1 MTVRAN
7 PVWFPGRFRDRLASV
22 FSHFNGP
29 VLVPGD
35 PGYDDETARFNTV
48 AGPVRPAVVVG
59 ARDADDV
66 RKAIDHARSA
76 GLRVAVQATGHG
88 LSASVDGTLLINTRR
103 MTGLSVDPAT
113 RTARVGAGVRWGQVI
128 DAAAGHG
135 LAPPNGSSP
144 LVGAVGY
151 TLGGGLPVLGR
162 TFGWA
167 ADRVRSLELVT
178 ADGTLRTVS
187 PYQHQELFWA
197 LRGGR
202 PGVGVVTAMELELA
216 AVPRFHGGML
226 RFPAERASELLAAW
240 LRWSRDLPD
249 TMNTSIALLRLPN
262 AHLTAV
268 RLAHATPF
276 SPPARSLS
284 NLTRSN
290 PASLSPAPSHLTP
303 EELIAPLR
311 ALNPAE
317 DTVRD
322 RPYTEIAAVHEDPT
336 EPAAYRELSLML
348 HTLDADLFDRADP
361 DFAMVEIRR
370 LGGALAAAP
379 DVPNAID
386 HRTAAYSLTTIA
398 FAGTNPKPPLDP
410 ADPSSTGLRFRNFLA
425 GPQAP
430 ALAAEAYT
438 PSAWTRLTSLKTT
451 HDPDNLFL

>member
-1 MTVRAN
+1 MTVRRN
-7 PVWFPGRFRDRLASV
+7 PVWFPGRFRDRLAPV

-59 ARDADDV
+59 ARDAGDI

-88 LSASVDGTLLINTRR
+88 LSAPVDGTLLINTRR

-113 RTARVGAGVRWGQVI
+113 RTARVGAGVRWGQVV

-187 PYQHQELFWA
+187 PYENQDLFWA

-202 PGVGVVTAMELELA
+202 PGVGVVTAIELELT

-240 LRWSRDLPD
+240 LEWSRDLPD
-249 TMNTSIALLRLPN
+249 TMNSSIALLRLPH
-262 AHLTAV
+262 AHLTAI
-268 RLAHATPF
+268 RLAHATPSSF
-276 SPPARSLS
+276 PSPS
-284 NLTRSN
+284 NASPSN
-290 PASLSPAPSHLTP
+290 PASSYLTP

-336 EPAAYRELSLML
+336 DPAAYRELSLML

-398 FAGTNPKPPLDP
+398 FAGMNPKPPVDP

-438 PSAWTRLTSLKTT
+438 PTTWTRLTTLKTT
-451 HDPDNLFL
+451 HDPHNLFL

>member
-7 PVWFPGRFRDRLASV
+7 PVWFPGRFRDRLAYV

-88 LSASVDGTLLINTRR
+88 LSAPVDGALLINTRR

-113 RTARVGAGVRWGQVI
+113 RTVRVGAGVRWGQVV

-162 TFGWA
+162 TLGWA

-178 ADGTLRTVS
+178 ADGTLRTLS
-187 PYQHQELFWA
+187 PYE
-197 LRGGR
+197 
-202 PGVGVVTAMELELA
+202 
-216 AVPRFHGGML
+216 
-226 RFPAERASELLAAW
+226 
-240 LRWSRDLPD
+240 
-249 TMNTSIALLRLPN
+249 N
-262 AHLTAV
+262 
-268 RLAHATPF
+268 
-276 SPPARSLS
+276 
-284 NLTRSN
+284 
-290 PASLSPAPSHLTP
+290 
-303 EELIAPLR
+303 
-311 ALNPAE
+311 
-317 DTVRD
+317 
-322 RPYTEIAAVHEDPT
+322 
-336 EPAAYRELSLML
+336 
-348 HTLDADLFDRADP
+348 
-361 DFAMVEIRR
+361 VEIRR
-370 LGGALAAAP
+370 LGGALAAVP

-398 FAGTNPKPPLDP
+398 FAGTDPKPPLDP

-438 PSAWTRLTSLKTT
+438 PSTWTRLTSLKST
-451 HDPDNLFL
+451 HDPHDLFL

>member
-1 MTVRAN
+1 M
-7 PVWFPGRFRDRLASV
+7 

-59 ARDADDV
+59 ARDAGDV

-88 LSASVDGTLLINTRR
+88 LSAPVDGTLLINTRR

-187 PYQHQELFWA
+187 PHQNQDLFWA

-216 AVPRFHGGML
+216 AAPRFHGGML
-226 RFPAERASELLAAW
+226 SFPAERASELLAAW

-268 RLAHATPF
+268 RLAHANS
-276 SPPARSLS
+276 SP
-284 NLTRSN
+284 
-290 PASLSPAPSHLTP
+290 SPAPTPSDLTP
-303 EELIAPLR
+303 QELIAPLR

-438 PSAWTRLTSLKTT
+438 PSTWTRLTSLKTT
-451 HDPDNLFL
+451 HDPHNLFL